1 MTSRY
6 HLDKR
11 NAKLMGVCAGFA
23 NYTGIDALLVR
34 IGAVILTLCLFG
46 APMILLYVL
55 TGWLA
60 SDGAY

>member
-6 HLDKR
+6 YLDKR

-23 NYTGIDALLVR
+23 NYTGVDTLLVR
-34 IGAVILTLCLFG
+34 IGALILTLCVFG

-60 SDGAY
+60 SDRP

>member
-6 HLDKR
+6 YLDKS
-11 NAKLMGVCAGFA
+11 NAKLMGVCSGFA
-23 NYTGIDALLVR
+23 NYTGVDTLLVR
-34 IGAVILTLCLFG
+34 IGALLLTLCVFG

-60 SDGAY
+60 SDRP